1 MSFTSS
7 TFLILT
13 YKSPLISFAVICSS
27 DTMVAVI
34 SPSIFISFVLTC
46 NQRPFPQ
53 GIQYHQA
60 IDLPVFDPP
69 LCGNTGSSP
78 SSRTSVDLCGGLP
91 VRIRAEGMAMI
102 VSLTLNLTI
111 QES

>member
-1 MSFTSS
+1 MSS

-13 YKSPLISFAVICSS
+13 YKSPLFNFAVICSS
-27 DTMVAVI
+27 DTMVAVL
-34 SPSIFISFVLTC
+34 SPSIFISFVLVC
-46 NQRPFPQ
+46 NQKPFPQ

-60 IDLPVFDPP
+60 IYLPVFDPP

-78 SSRTSVDLCGGLP
+78 SSRTTADLCGGLP
-91 VRIRAEGMAMI
+91 VRMRAEGIAMV
-102 VSLTLNLTI
+102 VSLTLSLTI